1 VPDPALVRPAVS
13 LLDAVALE
21 LDETGLRQEARLAA
35 RSVPGRT
42 TSRSYRYPWA
52 LVANWA
58 GPVGV
63 DIERVDPSL
72 DERFALSIASY
83 RERDALVQDP
93 PTPADVAS
101 LWSVKEAIAKALGSP
116 VQRDPRTIEA
126 PALWRPAVS
135 MGVIQ
140 TLGHGW
146 SAGAVSVP
154 EGYVGWVAWATRT
167 DRLLPGDPS
176 RGTNSALRPQMTDA
190 AIWPRFANGS
200 HEQDTAD
207 RRHG

>member
-1 VPDPALVRPAVS
+1 
-13 LLDAVALE
+13 
-21 LDETGLRQEARLAA
+21 
-35 RSVPGRT
+35 
-42 TSRSYRYPWA
+42 
-52 LVANWA
+52 
-58 GPVGV
+58 
-63 DIERVDPSL
+63 
-72 DERFALSIASY
+72 
-83 RERDALVQDP
+83 
-93 PTPADVAS
+93 